1 MGMDFCKEE
10 TEMITLSIHF
20 QINYFFPHSV
30 VNAREI
36 GRRLFYR
43 KGGGLDDDQLLY
55 LFIFYVI

>member
-10 TEMITLSIHF
+10 TNDNF
-20 QINYFFPHSV
+20 INPFPDKLFFFPHSV
-30 VNAREI
+30 VNARET